1 MILFG
6 CVISVIH
13 GGMPGEL
20 FLEGS
25 SPSPLFELQVFLV
38 FAEAL
43 SYYILPTVFTYLLCT
58 MLCDVLCSVYYVT
71 CIVLCDV
78 I

>member
-43 SYYILPTVFTYLLCT
+43 AYYVLPTH
-58 MLCDVLCSVYYVT
+58 DI
-71 CIVLCDV
+71 IVLCTV
-78 I
+78 IYSVLRYVYCVIRN